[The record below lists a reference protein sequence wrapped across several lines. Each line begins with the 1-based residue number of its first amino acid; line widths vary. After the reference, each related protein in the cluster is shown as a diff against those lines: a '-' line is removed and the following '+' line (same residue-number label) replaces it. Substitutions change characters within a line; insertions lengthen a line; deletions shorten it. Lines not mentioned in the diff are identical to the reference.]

1 MVAEK
6 KKDFYTGL
14 FFENTGQPNENFFD
28 HVEEVKGD
36 KKKKSSNNE
45 ENLITARQ
53 LNDHF
58 VTIGPELSYG
68 FQKQNDFFKTTANTN
83 SFFLSQIDKQEVYDT
98 IKQLPNKK
106 SEDDMGPAHLTI
118 IFNQMISEAVFPSCL
133 KRAKVVPIFKGD
145 KSLPCNYKPISLIP
159 VTGIVFEK
167 LIETNN

>member
-45 ENLITARQ
+45 KNLITARQ

-68 FQKQNDFFKTTANTN
+68 FQKQNDFSKLQQIQI
-83 SFFLSQIDKQEVYDT
+83 LS
-98 IKQLPNKK
+98 
-106 SEDDMGPAHLTI
+106 
-118 IFNQMISEAVFPSCL
+118 SCH
-133 KRAKVVPIFKGD
+133 
-145 KSLPCNYKPISLIP
+145 
-159 VTGIVFEK
+159 K
-167 LIETNN
+167 LINRKFMTR